1 VFQCVFHTY
10 RQKKW
15 GSDPHFHG
23 HIGPTSARKIEF
35 LAQTRATVRVTHPR
49 RFPPSI
55 RRRLQLRGFW
65 P

>member
-23 HIGPTSARKIEF
+23 HIGPTSARKI
-35 LAQTRATVRVTHPR
+35 
-49 RFPPSI
+49 
-55 RRRLQLRGFW
+55 
-65 P
+65 